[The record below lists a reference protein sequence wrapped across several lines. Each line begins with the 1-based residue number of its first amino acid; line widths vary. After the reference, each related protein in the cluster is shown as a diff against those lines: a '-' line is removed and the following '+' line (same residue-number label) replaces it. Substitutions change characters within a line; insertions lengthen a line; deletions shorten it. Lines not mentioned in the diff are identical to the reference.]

1 LSEHFEQLWDMSRPA
16 FREERTWQRAG
27 TLAMSTL
34 ACLGR
39 HTVTGMLVSSGQQFS
54 DWTAAYRL
62 FADDRIELDRMR
74 QPIIQTAEQLL
85 PENAPFFAAI
95 DDTLISKSGRKVV
108 GASWRRDPLGPP
120 FSTNFL
126 WAQRF
131 LQVACVIPESG
142 LACRARGVPVELCH
156 APTPKRPGKQATEAQ
171 LAEYRNQQAASRI
184 SVVGCE
190 RLHALRGKLDACD
203 AGSRRLLVTAVDGA
217 YTNNTLFRNIPE
229 RTVIIGR
236 IRKDARLFERP
247 AVSGALGR
255 GRPRV
260 YGKALPTPEQIR
272 QDESIPW
279 QQVQAYAAGKL
290 HCFDV
295 KTVGPLR
302 WKGAGNRDL
311 RLVVVRPLGY
321 RTSKGSRILY
331 RDPAYLICTDSQL
344 DITTLIQAYIW
355 RWEIEVV
362 FRDQKT
368 LIGLG
373 EAQVRNQNSVA
384 ALPAFISAV
393 YAYLHLAAIRA
404 GIRADAVPKPKWHN
418 QRTHKR
424 ASTSQMIS
432 LLRSEL
438 WGRALGLNK
447 SGFVQ
452 HNTPIYNARKMPN
465 CPASAVI
472 YAHR

>member
-1 LSEHFEQLWDMSRPA
+1 MREHFEQLWDMSKPA
-16 FREERTWQRAG
+16 FKEERTWQRAG
-27 TLAMSTL
+27 TLALSTL

-62 FADDRIELDRMR
+62 FAHDRIELDRIR
-74 QPIIQTAEQLL
+74 QAIIQTVDQLL
-85 PENAPFFAAI
+85 PEDMPFFAAI
-95 DDTLISKSGRKVV
+95 DDTLMGKSGRKVI

-126 WAQRF
+126 WAHRF
-131 LQVACVIPESG
+131 LQVACVMPESG
-142 LACRARGVPVELCH
+142 LASSARAVPVELCH
-156 APTPKRPGKQATEAQ
+156 APTPKRPGKWATEAQ
-171 LAEYRNQQAASRI
+171 LADYRDQQAASRI
-184 SVVGCE
+184 SVVGRE
-190 RLHALRGKLDACD
+190 RLLVLRRGLDAHD
-203 AGSRRLLVTAVDGA
+203 PGSRRLLVTAVDGA

-236 IRKDARLFERP
+236 IRKDARLFEPP
-247 AVSGALGR
+247 AVSGNLGR

-260 YGKALPTPEQIR
+260 YGNPLPTPEQVR
-272 QDESIPW
+272 QDETIPW
-279 QQVQAYAAGKL
+279 QQVQAYATGKL

-295 KTVGPLR
+295 KVVGPLR

-311 RLVVVRPLGY
+311 SLVVVRPLGY
-321 RTSKGSRILY
+321 RPSKGSRMLY

-344 DITTLIQAYIW
+344 DIITLPQAYIW

-384 ALPAFISAV
+384 AVPAFISAV

-404 GIRADAVPKPKWHN
+404 GIRADAIPQPKWHN
-418 QRTHKR
+418 QRTDKR

-447 SGFVQ
+447 DGFVPP
-452 HNTPIYNARKMPN
+452 NTPTHNAQKMPN
-465 CPASAVI
+465 SPASAVI

>member
-1 LSEHFEQLWDMSRPA
+1 MSRPA
-16 FREERTWQRAG
+16 FKEERTWQRAG

-62 FADDRIELDRMR
+62 FAHARIEPDRMR
-74 QPIIQTAEQLL
+74 EPTLQAAEQLL
-85 PENAPFFAAI
+85 PDDMPFFAAI
-95 DDTLISKSGRKVV
+95 DDTLIAKSGRKVV

-131 LQVACVIPESG
+131 LQVACVIPEDG
-142 LACRARGVPVELCH
+142 LASRARAVPLELCH
-156 APTPKRPGKQATEAQ
+156 APTPKRPGKRATQAQ
-171 LAEYRNQQAASRI
+171 LVEYRKQQAASRI

-190 RLHALRGKLDACD
+190 RLHALRGRLDACD
-203 AGSRRLLVTAVDGA
+203 TGSRRLLVTAVDGA
-217 YTNNTLFRNIPE
+217 YTNNTVLRNLPE
-229 RTVIIGR
+229 RTVVIGR
-236 IRKDARLFERP
+236 IRKDARLFEP
-247 AVSGALGR
+247 PGDSGALGR

-260 YGKALPTPEQIR
+260 YGNPLPTPEQIR
-272 QDESIPW
+272 QDDSIPW
-279 QQVQAYAAGKL
+279 QQVEAYATGKL
-290 HCFDV
+290 HCFDIKV
-295 KTVGPLR
+295 VGPLR
-302 WKGAGNRDL
+302 WKGAGDRDL
-311 RLVVVRPLGY
+311 RLVIVRPLGY
-321 RTSKGSRILY
+321 RPSKASRMLY

-344 DITTLIQAYIW
+344 DLTTLLQAYIW
-355 RWEIEVV
+355 RWEIEVA

-384 ALPAFISAV
+384 AVPAFISAV

-404 GIRADAVPKPKWHN
+404 GIRADAIPKPKWHKG
-418 QRTHKR
+418 RTEGH

-447 SGFVQ
+447 NGFVQ
-452 HNTPIYNARKMPN
+452 HNTPSQNASKMPD

>member
-1 LSEHFEQLWDMSRPA
+1 MSRPA
-16 FREERTWQRAG
+16 FKEERSWQRAR
-27 TLAMSTL
+27 TLAISTL

-39 HTVTGMLVSSGQQFS
+39 HTVTGMLASSGQQFS

-62 FADDRIELDRMR
+62 FADDRIELDKM
-74 QPIIQTAEQLL
+74 QEPIIHTAEQLL
-85 PENAPFFAAI
+85 PEDMPFFAAI
-95 DDTLISKSGRKVV
+95 DDTLIGKSGRKIV

-120 FSTNFL
+120 FSTNFV

-142 LACRARGVPVELCH
+142 LACRARAVPVELCH
-156 APTPKRPGKQATEAQ
+156 APTPKRPGKWATEQQ
-171 LAEYRNQQAASRI
+171 LAEYTNQQAASRI
-184 SVVGCE
+184 SVVGRE
-190 RLHALRGKLDACD
+190 RLHALRGKLDAYD
-203 AGSRRLLVTAVDGA
+203 AGSKRLLVTAVDGA
-217 YTNNTLFRNIPE
+217 YTNNTVFRDIPE

-236 IRKDARLFERP
+236 IRKDARLFEPP
-247 AVSGALGR
+247 AVSGVFGR

-260 YGKALPTPEQIR
+260 YGKPLPTPEQIR

-279 QQVQAYAAGKL
+279 QQVEAYAAGKM

-295 KTVGPLR
+295 KIVGPLR
-302 WKGAGNRDL
+302 WKGAGDRDL
-311 RLVVVRPLGY
+311 KLVVVRPLGY
-321 RTSKGSRILY
+321 RTSKGSRMLY
-331 RDPAYLICTDSQL
+331 RNPAYLICTDSGL
-344 DITTLIQAYIW
+344 DVTILLQAYIW

-384 ALPAFISAV
+384 AVPAFISAV

-404 GIRADAVPKPKWHN
+404 GIRADAIPRPKWHN
-418 QRTHKR
+418 HHTDKR
-424 ASTSQMIS
+424 ASTGQMIS

-447 SGFVQ
+447 SGFV
-452 HNTPIYNARKMPN
+452 HRNPPIQNPRKMPD